1 MKGQISLNFLDLAV
15 FAAYLVVTV
24 ALGLWVG
31 RRGKDTARGY
41 FLGNKTIPWFVV
53 GSSMVAADISS
64 EQFIS
69 NVGGAYKH
77 GIVLAAGDW
86 NAWIIYSLLILIFL
100 PYYIRTGVYT
110 MPEFLERRYNP
121 ACRYTFA
128 IASVAGYVAAV
139 NAGALYSGGIM
150 LDSFFGEDLSRLL
163 PHIVLFG
170 NPVSPVV
177 MYIIFFA
184 ATTGLYTIYGGLKS
198 AAWTDF
204 LQIIILLLAGFLVP
218 FLALR
223 HVGNLGAFVQEHPEH
238 FQMFKPPTHP
248 VFPFTGLF
256 TGFLS
261 AGIWYSCTSQHM
273 VQRVLSA
280 KNEWHARVGVVC
292 AGFLHII
299 MPFFFIV
306 PGIIALKMFPNLPR
320 PDQAYLLLVKEL
332 IPTGLKGLLLAGMAA
347 ALMGHVATVLNSAAT
362 VVTID
367 LYKRLTRR
375 EVTDAQQ
382 VRFGRWSGAVVLLAS
397 IWVAISFTGNTARPL
412 FEKIQTVFFFIAPPF
427 AVIFTLG
434 ILWRRASAAAA
445 VATILSGFAFSW
457 VLTQFALLGRF
468 NTYNHRALAAWIFC
482 MTVMVLTSLLT
493 APPPKEKIQGI
504 IWNKSYLSLP
514 ADEQRKYRGLK
525 DWRLWWLL
533 FVGTVLSIYGFFLWY
548 RLQHPWTW

>member
-1 MKGQISLNFLDLAV
+1 MTGHGSLHYIDLAV
-15 FAAYLVVTV
+15 FALYMLGTV
-24 ALGLWVG
+24 ALGFWVA
-31 RRGKDTARGY
+31 RKGKNTAQGY
-41 FLGNKTIPWFVV
+41 FLGNKTIPWFVI
-53 GSSMVAADISS
+53 GASMVAADIST

-69 NVGGAYKH
+69 NVGGAYKY

-100 PYYIRTGVYT
+100 PYYVRTGVYT

-121 ACRYTFA
+121 TCRYIFA
-128 IASVAGYVAAV
+128 IASIVGFVAAI

-150 LDSFFGEDLSRLL
+150 LDSFFGEDLSRLM

-170 NPVSPVV
+170 TVVSPVS
-177 MYIIFFA
+177 MYIVFFA
-184 ATTGLYTIYGGLKS
+184 LTTGLYTIYGGLKS
-198 AAWTDF
+198 AAWTD
-204 LQIIILLLAGFLVP
+204 LMQIVVLLFAGFLVP

-223 HVGNLGAFVQEHPEH
+223 HAGNLSGFIHDNPEH
-238 FQMFKPPTHP
+238 FQVFKPPTHP

-261 AGIWYSCTSQHM
+261 VGIWYSCTSQHM
-273 VQRVLSA
+273 VQRVLAA
-280 KNEWHARVGVVC
+280 KDEWHARVGVVC

-320 PDQAYLLLVKEL
+320 PDQAYLMLVKEL

-362 VVTID
+362 IVTID

-382 VRFGRWSGAVVLLAS
+382 VHFGRWAGVVVLIAS
-397 IWVAISFTGNTARPL
+397 IWVAISFTNDAARPL
-412 FEKIQTVFFFIAPPF
+412 FEKIQTVFFYIAPPF

-434 ILWRRASAAAA
+434 ILWRRANAVAA
-445 VATILSGFAFSW
+445 VVTIISGFVFTW
-457 VLTQFALLGRF
+457 ALAEFQVLGRF
-468 NTYNHRALAAWIFC
+468 NTYNHRALCAWIFC
-482 MTVMVLTSLLT
+482 MLVMIITSLLT
-493 APPPKEKIQGI
+493 APPPKEKTDGI
-504 IWNKSYLSLP
+504 IWNKSYMMLP
-514 ADEQRKYRGLK
+514 PEERDKYRGLK
-525 DWRLWWLL
+525 DWRIWWGL
-533 FVGTVLSIYGFFLWY
+533 FVGIVLSIYGFFIWY
-548 RLQHPWTW
+548 RIQHPWKW